1 MHKLVGLFVFGAVF
15 FMAAPGWGLE
25 KPESVQ
31 QTAQAFFEA
40 LRQGQVDKAGVHG
53 LSYAEWAAMSKRGL
67 EQKTFERKQAQFLK
81 ELGTVLSRG
90 GKISEVVLKDVLVLP
105 AGEKLKR
112 NVTMAIFHGTL
123 FMPGRDKR
131 GQTLVFCFLQVDGRW
146 RFWHRG

>member
-1 MHKLVGLFVFGAVF
+1 MHKRVGLFVLGSVF

-31 QTAQAFFEA
+31 QTAKAFFSD
-40 LRQGQVDKAGVHG
+40 LRQGQVDKAKVHG

-67 EQKTFERKQAQFLK
+67 EQKIFERKQSQFVK
-81 ELGTVLSRG
+81 ELGAVLSRG
-90 GKISEVVLKDVLVLP
+90 GKLSTVELKDVLVLP

-112 NVTMAIFHGTL
+112 AVTMAIFHGKL